1 VILAGLSLAAI
12 WMRLGVAVKR
22 RVCESAG
29 LALVAAA
36 AIFACTFVTPSW
48 DTSESRG
55 NSFPAADEQALRQI
69 HQPLRIEVHLAP
81 EDGRRV
87 ELERQALSKLRRVL
101 PNLQVRYV
109 SSTSIGLFEE
119 TAPGYG
125 EIWYDLG
132 GRRTMSRAT
141 TAEGVLEAIYSLAHV
156 TPPVEADDDVFRGHP
171 LAAPAKGAGILFYG
185 VWPGIFLAGGILM
198 RRRFQ

>member
-1 VILAGLSLAAI
+1 
-12 WMRLGVAVKR
+12 
-22 RVCESAG
+22 VCESAG